1 MVLNC
6 EYVLANSSWPSIHT
20 LSQIGY
26 STEHGQPPQK
36 IHLPEAK
43 LLGLFSLLS
52 IASQDAALQQL
63 GELKNGSCIQLSQQ
77 F

>member
-1 MVLNC
+1 M
-6 EYVLANSSWPSIHT
+6 SWLIHHGLQFI
-20 LSQIGY
+20 LSQIGH
-26 STEHGQPPQK
+26 SIEHGQPQN

-63 GELKNGSCIQLSQQ
+63 GELKNGSFTQLSQQ

>member
-1 MVLNC
+1 M
-6 EYVLANSSWPSIHT
+6 SWLIHHGLQLT
-20 LSQIGY
+20 LSQIGH
-26 STEHGQPPQK
+26 STELGQPQN

-43 LLGLFSLLS
+43 LLGLFSVLS

-63 GELKNGSCIQLSQQ
+63 GELKNGSFAQLSQQ